1 MRATVE
7 PLSKL
12 IKMGLPRNAKDHD
25 LGEIHESFRRFGYLE
40 RVIVNEETGHVIAG
54 HGRIEGLERDRQS
67 GLEPPEGIEKGGKS
81 GDGSYEWLV
90 PSDWVRVAEGEE
102 EAAAIALNRLV
113 ESGGWNEALL
123 VEVLGDLAVKG
134 EEMLR

>member
-12 IKMGLPRNAKDHD
+12 IKMSLPRNPKDHN
-25 LGEIHESFRRFGYLE
+25 LGEIHESIRRFGYLE
-40 RVIVNEETGHVIAG
+40 RVIVNEETGHIIAG

-67 GLEPPEGIEKGGKS
+67 GLEPPEGIEKGGKN

-90 PSDWVRVAEGEE
+90 PSDWVKVAEGEE
-102 EAAAIALNRLV
+102 EAAAVALNRLG
-113 ESGGWNEALL
+113 ESGGWNEG
-123 VEVLGDLAVKG
+123 VLGGGLGGLAV
-134 EEMLR
+134 